1 MFVMVDVVANH
12 VGPSAITDDRPEPM
26 NQDGSYHP
34 ACDIDYN
41 NQTSIENCRI
51 AGLPDVDTQ
60 DPKIRKVY
68 QDWVKWLV
76 NEYKFDGVRI
86 DTVKHVEKDFW
97 PPFALSAAV
106 YTIGEVFS
114 GDPNYLKGYADK
126 MAGLL
131 NYAIYYPLN
140 KFYQQQGS
148 SQDLVDMHN
157 QFGSSVPDPTTMG
170 TFLDNHDNPRF
181 LNQHNDISSL
191 KNALTYVMLARGIPI
206 VYYGTEQA
214 FAGGGDPQNRE
225 DLWRSGY
232 NTQSD
237 MYKFLAKLGDVRRR
251 FGGLPNNDHNHIFV
265 DDTGY
270 AWERAD
276 GKLLALTSNI
286 GRGNSRQYC
295 MYTQKNNWT
304 WHDVFTGQAYTSD
317 GNGRLCVTNSNGE
330 PIIMSTQ

>member
-1 MFVMVDVVANH
+1 MYVMVDVVANH
-12 VGPSAITDDRPEPM
+12 MGYANIPDDNPSPM
-26 NQDGSYHP
+26 NQGSSYHA

-41 NQTSIENCRI
+41 NQSSIENCRI

-60 DPKIRKVY
+60 DPNIRKFY
-68 QDWVKWLV
+68 QTWIGWLV
-76 NEYKFDGVRI
+76 KEYQFDGIRI

-97 PPFALSAAV
+97 PDFAWASGV
-106 YTIGEVFS
+106 YSIGEVFS
-114 GDPNYLKGYADK
+114 GDPNYLKGYAGL

-131 NYAIYYPLN
+131 NYAVYYPLN
-140 KFYQQQGS
+140 RFFQQTGS

-157 QFGSSVPDPTTMG
+157 NFGGMVPDPTTMG
-170 TFLDNHDNPRF
+170 TFLDNHDNARF

-214 FAGGGDPQNRE
+214 YAGGGDPANRE
-225 DLWRSGY
+225 DLWRSSY
-232 NTQSD
+232 NTNSD
-237 MYKFLAKLGDVRRR
+237 MYKFLAKLGSVRKT

-265 DDTGY
+265 EDTGY

-276 GKLLALTSNI
+276 GKLLALTTNI
-286 GRGNSRQYC
+286 GKGNSRQYC

-304 WHDVFTGQAYTSD
+304 WTDVFTGASYTSGGD
-317 GNGRLCVTNSNGE
+317 GKLCVTVQNGE